1 MKGRRKGTKLTCG
14 AIFILS
20 DATECFVYRQATSLS
35 NNSPLDFANDTIQ
48 AAQNVIFQVWQAKWK
63 STQLTKL

>member
-1 MKGRRKGTKLTCG
+1 MNVEEDGERWRDEREKKRNKLTCG

-35 NNSPLDFANDTIQ
+35 NSPLDLQ
-48 AAQNVIFQVWQAKWK
+48 RK
-63 STQLTKL
+63 